1 MLLAALG
8 CSWLLLAAASCH
20 GCPHPRCIFA
30 SQHALPLGVAFR
42 VVVVAL
48 VVAQP
53 AADARS
59 RRARRIACE
68 HDTSQLLT
76 LALGWSGLLEPFV
89 VALSWVGLRVASHC
103 SFKLLPMVHCRSLL
117 ADHCSIDRHWRLLV
131 TAVSCAPLANPAM
144 FMCTSLLSV
153 ALACSWLLLA
163 APGCAWLLAAPL
175 GCSWCVGSVV

>member
-1 MLLAALG
+1 MHIYIYVYIYIYTYV
-8 CSWLLLAAASCH
+8 CMST
-20 GCPHPRCIFA
+20 CIA
-30 SQHALPLGVAFR
+30 VGVAVR
-42 VVVVAL
+42 AVVVAL

-59 RRARRIACE
+59 RHARRIACE

-89 VALSWVGLRVASHC
+89 VALSWVGLHVASHC

-117 ADHCSIDRHWRLLV
+117 ADPCSIDRHWRLLV
-131 TAVSCAPLANPAM
+131 TAVSCSPLSKPAM

-163 APGCAWLLAAPL
+163 APGCAWLLVAPL
-175 GCSWCVGSVV
+175 GCSRRLGIAPCAPTMRADNAH